1 MNFGFEYH
9 LNPNRFKPN
18 AVEIG
23 YGDFSIGTYVCTN
36 DGMKESGYQYE
47 TWDEEKKRIGG
58 KRGEKA
64 WPTGIVHSSPVWF
77 GYKRG
82 NMVQR
87 IGVNAPFAQ
96 QATQNL
102 LHKIINY
109 PQYNLY
115 LNSQAT
121 PYYYIGTTNPLSLW

>member
-1 MNFGFEYH
+1 MDHASTRKSHEY
-9 LNPNRFKPN
+9 